1 MSKSIPGITLN
12 RDGDIA
18 ICYIEYISKELKD
31 LIKKNLSTIC
41 HGSHITDYFN
51 EPLYSYKTTLC
62 SFIARYKNKTD
73 ETKIGM
79 IGEFLSHILLAELFD
94 EFQIASAFFNLE
106 ENSIKKGFDLILY
119 KESENSAWITEVKSG
134 GLHKNK
140 THDETTRTLLN
151 TAKSDLKKRLNETE
165 VKYWYNSIN
174 SVRCS
179 INDDKD
185 YKKTLLKILRGEGNK
200 AVENKA
206 VGNDNSVVLV
216 AGLFDSMQKKISSS
230 PIEAFVKKVKKEKL
244 FANTLVFCIQKET
257 YTKVAELIEAEA
269 NGVIN

>member
-1 MSKSIPGITLN
+1 MAKNIPGITLN
-12 RDGDIA
+12 RSGDIA
-18 ICYIEYISKELKD
+18 ICYIDSISPELKG
-31 LIKKNLSTIC
+31 LIKKNLSAIC
-41 HGSHITDYFN
+41 HGSHITDYFD

-62 SFIARYKNKTD
+62 SFMDRYNNKTD

-119 KESENSAWITEVKSG
+119 KESESSAWITEVKSG

-179 INDDKD
+179 LNDDKD
-185 YKKTLLKILRGEGNK
+185 YKKTLLKILRGEGNT

-206 VGNDNSVVLV
+206 KGSDNSVVLV
-216 AGLFDSMQKKISSS
+216 AGLFESMEKKISLP
-230 PIEAFVKKVKKEKL
+230 PIEVFINKVKNEKL
-244 FANTLVFCIQKET
+244 FGNTLVFCIQKET
-257 YTKVAELIEAEA
+257 YTKVAELIESEA
-269 NGVIN
+269 YGVVN